1 MRRLNM
7 LKKIL
12 GYLLI
17 ILAGSALGFS
27 AVYLLYE
34 KTKEKK
40 LGGKLIRVNYRFSK
54 DFED

>member
-1 MRRLNM
+1 M